1 MSLKKSSMKY
11 IVFILFFS
19 CAVNA
24 LQGQITVNC
33 QDEIRI
39 KNQKIAEL
47 DKSLI
52 SLNRQNGELQTKL
65 ILLGSGGGGG
75 GGNNTPCPPTND
87 AEINQLKIKV
97 ATNKLEIE
105 QLNKKNEN
113 KETLLAEAIK
123 KNDKSIETIKAL
135 TKTNDDKEQELLR
148 LNKDLEELK
157 TKYAALEK
165 LSQEASKSVTILK
178 TSNQTIYDSLYLSI
192 NFKKET
198 INWDIKNPD
207 GKEPKLGDML
217 AEIPYSV
224 INGTDWT
231 ANNIEQR
238 MQKMSALFIKYRD
251 KLRIQISIGPIETE
265 EDKTS
270 VTALIRKLM
279 RKFNLY
285 ATVYM
290 PEDNKMALADKE
302 DFEIKLD
309 APVKKGHIRVGLVK
323 K

>member
-1 MSLKKSSMKY
+1 MKY

-65 ILLGSGGGGG
+65 ILLNGGGG

-113 KETLLAEAIK
+113 KETLLVEATK
-123 KNDKSIETIKAL
+123 KNDKSSETIKAL
-135 TKTNDDKEQELLR
+135 TKTNDDKQQELIK

-157 TKYAALEK
+157 IKYTALEK
-165 LSQEASKSVTILK
+165 SSQEASKSLITLK
-178 TSNQTIYDSLYLSI
+178 TSNQMMYDSLYMSI

-198 INWDIKNPD
+198 INWDVRNTD

-251 KLRIQISIGPIETE
+251 KLRIQILIGPIETE
-265 EDKTS
+265 EEKTS

-302 DFEIKLD
+302 DFDIKPD